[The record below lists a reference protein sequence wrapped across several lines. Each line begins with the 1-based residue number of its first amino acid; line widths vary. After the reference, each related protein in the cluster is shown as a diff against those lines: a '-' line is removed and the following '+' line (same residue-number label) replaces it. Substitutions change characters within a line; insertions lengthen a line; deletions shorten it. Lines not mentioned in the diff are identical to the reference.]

1 MTSSQPVKAP
11 VSGFYYYT
19 FGILEP
25 ILTLYGAAAGWTNTS
40 RFFHDQIPSTTTPV
54 DLDPRANIVA
64 WQLAGCY
71 LLIAMI
77 DFMFFQSLRRVVTN
91 AASQEYMARQFLTC
105 FALADLIHIAVSLFG
120 FPAYVRMDPVTWNAL
135 THGNVTF
142 TAFLFIVR
150 MAWFMGIGRTTHT
163 ELAGTQ

>member
-1 MTSSQPVKAP
+1 MILAEHGYIYRQPIDEPIHHPFGKTPQTKPSQCVRQTKTCRYSRRTTTKMTSSQPVKAL

-91 AASQEYMARQFLTC
+91 AAS
-105 FALADLIHIAVSLFG
+105 
-120 FPAYVRMDPVTWNAL
+120 
-135 THGNVTF
+135 
-142 TAFLFIVR
+142 
-150 MAWFMGIGRTTHT
+150 
-163 ELAGTQ
+163 